1 MNATLMFHRLA
12 LCFGLAAAGAM
23 AQDSPPVQPFQA
35 THLLWIDLQQ
45 PNAEKTVL
53 AAMAEMNKAIVKAG
67 CRKCVYHLWKVAGN
81 QTGTTTIFRS
91 HFGRAAKSTI
101 KSTTARYTHR
111 LQELTQVRVVRGKL
125 EGGNGLRPAIFF
137 VRIVNA
143 SRAPAYERCLRVAK
157 GGHVE

>member
-67 CRKCVYHLWKVAGN
+67 CRKCVYHLWKVAGEPN
-81 QTGTTTIFRS
+81 GNYNYLQISFWPGREVYDKVHNSPVYTAASKSWETLRS
-91 HFGRAAKSTI
+91 VVKGEVYNRYVEI
-101 KSTTARYTHR
+101 KP
-111 LQELTQVRVVRGKL
+111 
-125 EGGNGLRPAIFF
+125 GN
-137 VRIVNA
+137 
-143 SRAPAYERCLRVAK
+143 
-157 GGHVE
+157 